1 MNKRII
7 LFALVAALFVSCTTA
22 KTYGASEVSIIYTND
37 VHTYINNM
45 VKVDGNYVSGLRFS
59 KIAGLVKDMKN
70 EGKEVIL
77 VDAGDAIQGTSYG
90 SFDGGFSVIDLMNAT
105 GYKLAAIGNHE
116 FDYGADHF
124 YDISKRAKFDYVSC
138 NLHYIGKD
146 LSLIHI

>member
-22 KTYGASEVSIIYTND
+22 KTSGASEVSIIYTND

-70 EGKEVIL
+70 EGKEVI
-77 VDAGDAIQGTSYG
+77 
-90 SFDGGFSVIDLMNAT
+90 
-105 GYKLAAIGNHE
+105 
-116 FDYGADHF
+116 
-124 YDISKRAKFDYVSC
+124 
-138 NLHYIGKD
+138 
-146 LSLIHI
+146 